1 MKNEKT
7 VKDYSETINICQSIQ
22 LAAGSV
28 LSEVLNVPDLLEVPA
43 YKELVE
49 RIYIAARQ
57 SAIVARMMG
66 DDQTARFTENVCN
79 KLVTVAKL

>member
-1 MKNEKT
+1 MAKKQM
-7 VKDYSETINICQSIQ
+7 KDYSETINICQSIQ

-49 RIYIAARQ
+49 RIYMAARQ
-57 SAIVARMMG
+57 SATVARMMC
-66 DDQTARFTENVCN
+66 DEQTAKFTENVCN
-79 KLVTVAKL
+79 KLVTVANL